1 MKRLGFD
8 SENAHIVKIATPEP
22 QQTENNKSGF
32 DIAKLLQILPKLNLN
47 GLFGG
52 QNSNTIADNQ
62 QFTSHPTPADNP
74 SMEFGQTQNLM
85 AAHNVALAKSS
96 LETHINLVNKL
107 KE

>member
-8 SENAHIVKIATPEP
+8 SDNAHIVKIATPEP
-22 QQTENNKSGF
+22 QQTEDNKSGF
-32 DIAKLLQILPKLNLN
+32 DIVKLLQILPKLNLN
-47 GLFGG
+47 GLLGG
-52 QNSNTIADNQ
+52 QNSDATSDNQ
-62 QFTSHPTPADNP
+62 QFASTTTPADNP